1 MSTRVTKQQFRSA
14 LDVLNNV
21 AKQDIFKF
29 ADSMDAKKPKS
40 KPKQTDKS
48 KMDKKPAT
56 KKKPMEKQTKKKPTT
71 KKSTK

>member
-29 ADSMDAKKPKS
+29 ADSMDAKPKTM
-40 KPKQTDKS
+40 KKTDKT
-48 KMDKKPAT
+48 KMKEKPAT
-56 KKKPMEKQTKKKPTT
+56 KKKTEKKPMKKPT

>member
-29 ADSMDAKKPKS
+29 ADSMDAK
-40 KPKQTDKS
+40 PKQMKKTDKT
-48 KMDKKPAT
+48 KMKEKPT
-56 KKKPMEKQTKKKPTT
+56 KKKTETKKPMKKPT